1 MLIPPGESLPTPPP
15 QPPATAH
22 AHLDSSGPRA
32 VPISASHTMTPCRS
46 HFSHLQPA
54 FQGGVPRRPPPALA
68 SLCLA
73 SLFGKTERKCLPWRF
88 LRGFREPVSGKDLEH
103 SLAHS
108 TRSVAMAASRKP
120 RAPPAAPPPGPRV
133 LRGRPTSLSEEGIL
147 QRHCLGPRA
156 SVLLHGNEVS
166 FLKNQPH
173 NQGDKELGGPAP
185 CL

>member
-108 TRSVAMAASRKP
+108 TRSVAVAASRKP
-120 RAPPAAPPPGPRV
+120 RAPPAAPPRALVCSEVGRQAFPRKASCKDIAWA
-133 LRGRPTSLSEEGIL
+133 PEPLSCCMEM
-147 QRHCLGPRA
+147 R
-156 SVLLHGNEVS
+156 SV
-166 FLKNQPH
+166 F
-173 NQGDKELGGPAP
+173 
-185 CL
+185 